1 MRKFC
6 LVLFFLWA
14 LGQSAGW
21 GATAISGSVD
31 ASTDPST
38 SWSDFSWTFF
48 NQSDVN
54 LTMTFS
60 DFPNSATTTNVQF
73 RMTRPRRG
81 AYFLEI
87 TNGALVT
94 NASDVVWTVNALN
107 PTNFP
112 PAKIYFAEFLAL
124 LSDGTTE
131 TLAQGKVDVQ
141 WSLFSGTN
149 SVNFTPASVSYT
161 ATSPIAIGTISSV
174 KDADGNTK
182 IDVEESANEDVIRF
196 DTAGIQR
203 MTVAAAS
210 VGMVGVATAATVNA
224 TSANIAGTITGAT
237 VNATSA
243 NIAGTITGSVINATT
258 PTFAGTSVFGDGAG
272 TLAGKMEIGGTADQ
286 PQLVIEGHSTQT
298 DDIFIIQDNGDTEVF
313 SVSVLGD
320 VVAGKWNNKAIDKF
334 GFLDEAETISANWVN
349 TASPWADNEIVS
361 TITRD
366 TEWDSE
372 SEMEAAWSSAN
383 ILIETEIDSGSKFLG
398 LVNDVTGTGNV
409 VFDTDPTFS
418 AGMTLVDNITMANNR
433 YIGLGGAAGHVIF
446 VDSSTDQVTI
456 DNADFTVDSSD
467 LYVDE
472 STDRV
477 GINDA
482 SPAYTLDVNGDAQV
496 LGIIYTEDGLD
507 AVGNVD
513 MDYGS
518 DDVDDHTFTT
528 DGTGDGEIVLPA
540 DSISD
545 SEIDEG
551 ASFTWTAG
559 QDFSGATSMIL
570 DQEASPAP
578 TAEGTIL
585 WETDDDHIVVGDGSA
600 AVEFVPAEDVSGDIT
615 MTDDGVTALAAGSVG
630 TAEVGNNIV
639 FVDYEYFPATA
650 FTTNISEGAT
660 NTVRETNTRFVTVP
674 VLEFDNSSSYAALW
688 HTLPEGWNRGTVK
701 FKFHWTC
708 TAGSG
713 TVRWGVSANSYDE
726 GDNLDSDLASP
737 VYVTDTITT
746 TNFFHRTDV
755 TTAVTV
761 GGTPANGDA
770 IYIRVERDGGT
781 DSSSGV
787 AELIGC
793 VMEYSRTNLT
803 TAAW

>member
-48 NQSDVN
+48 NQSDVD

-161 ATSPIAIGTISSV
+161 ATSPIAIGTVSSV
-174 KDADGNTK
+174 KDADGDTK
-182 IDVEESANEDVIRF
+182 IDVEESADEDIIRF
-196 DTAGIQR
+196 DTAGTER
-203 MTVAAAS
+203 MTIAAAS

-224 TSANIAGTITGAT
+224 TT

-320 VVAGKWNNKAIDKF
+320 VVAGKWNNKAMSTF
-334 GFLDEAETISANWVN
+334 GFLDEAETILLDWVN
-349 TASPWADNEIVS
+349 IAYPWADNEIVS

-372 SEMEAAWSSAN
+372 SEMEAAWGSAN
-383 ILIETEIDSGSKFLG
+383 ILIATEIDSGSKLRG
-398 LVNDVTGTGNV
+398 LIGAAEVTGTGKV
-409 VFDTDPTFS
+409 VSDIDPTFS
-418 AGMTLVDNITMANNR
+418 AGMTLGGNIIMADTK
-433 YIGLGGAAGHVIF
+433 YIGLDFNAGRIKYDNEGTDILSLLDANVRIGNGAPGTATG
-446 VDSSTDQVTI
+446 SG
-456 DNADFTVDSSD
+456 D
-467 LYVDE
+467 LYVE
-472 STDRV
+472 SDLEVDGNITA
-477 GINDA
+477 GE
-482 SPAYTLDVNGDAQV
+482 AQV
-496 LGIIYTEDGLD
+496 LGRIYTQVGLD
-507 AVGNVD
+507 AVGSVD

-518 DDVDDHTFTT
+518 ADVNDHTFTT
-528 DGTGDGEIVLPA
+528 DGTGDGEIVLPE

-600 AVEFVPAEDVSGDIT
+600 GAVEFVPAEDVSGDIT

-630 TAEVGNNIV
+630 TAEIGDIV

-650 FTTNISEGAT
+650 FTANTTDGAVVS
-660 NTVRETNTRFVTVP
+660 VRETSNKIMVP
-674 VLEFDNSSSYAALW
+674 VLEFDASSSYAALW
-688 HTLPEGWNRGTVK
+688 HTFPEGWDEGTVK

-708 TAGSG
+708 TTVSG
-713 TVRWGVSANSYDE
+713 NVKWGVSVSSYDE
-726 GDNLDSDLASP
+726 GNDLDIAMPSTVFVVD
-737 VYVTDTITT
+737 DTT
-746 TNFFHRTDV
+746 TDNYLHKTDV
-755 TTAVTV
+755 TAVVTV
-761 GGTPANGDA
+761 EGSPANGDA
-770 IYIRVERDGGT
+770 IYIRVQRAGT
-781 DSSSGV
+781 VDSYDGV

>member
-48 NQSDVN
+48 NQSDVD

-94 NASDVVWTVNALN
+94 NASDVVWVVNALN

-161 ATSPIAIGTISSV
+161 ATSPIAIGTVSSV
-174 KDADGNTK
+174 KDADGDTK
-182 IDVEESANEDVIRF
+182 IDVEESADEDIIRF
-196 DTAGIQR
+196 DTAGTER
-203 MTVAAAS
+203 MTIAAAS

-224 TSANIAGTITGAT
+224 TT

-272 TLAGKMEIGGTADQ
+272 TLAGKMEIGGTANQ

-298 DDIFIIQDNGDTEVF
+298 DDILIIQDNGDTEVF

-320 VVAGKWNNKAIDKF
+320 VVAGKWNNKAMSTF
-334 GFLDEAETISANWVN
+334 GFLDEAETILLDWVN
-349 TASPWADNEIVS
+349 IAYPWADNEIVS

-372 SEMEAAWSSAN
+372 SEMEAAWGSAN
-383 ILIETEIDSGSKFLG
+383 ILIATEIDSGSKLRG
-398 LVNDVTGTGNV
+398 LIGAAEVTGTGKV
-409 VFDTDPTFS
+409 VSDIDPTFS
-418 AGMTLVDNITMANNR
+418 AGMTLVGNITMADTK
-433 YIGLGGAAGHVIF
+433 YIGLGGAAGRVIF
-446 VDSSTDQVTI
+446 MATTPSIVNIES
-456 DNADFTVDSSD
+456 ADFSVDSSD

-472 STDRV
+472 STDCV
-477 GINDA
+477 GINDG
-482 SPAYTLDVNGDAQV
+482 SPSYTLDVNGDAQV
-496 LGIIYTEDGLD
+496 LGIIYTGVGLD
-507 AVGNVD
+507 AVGSVD

-518 DDVDDHTFTT
+518 ADVNDHTFTT
-528 DGTGDGEIVLPA
+528 DGTGDGEIVLPE

-600 AVEFVPAEDVSGDIT
+600 GAVEFVPAEDVSGDIT

-630 TAEVGNNIV
+630 TAEIGDIV

-650 FTTNISEGAT
+650 FTTNITNGAT
-660 NTVRETNTRFVTVP
+660 NAVRETTTNKIMVP
-674 VLEFDNSSSYAALW
+674 VLEFDASPSYAALW
-688 HTLPEGWNRGTVK
+688 HTFPEGWDEGTVK

-708 TAGSG
+708 TTVSG
-713 TVRWGVSANSYDE
+713 NVKWGVSVSSYDE
-726 GDNLDSDLASP
+726 GNDLDIAMPSTVFVVD
-737 VYVTDTITT
+737 DTT
-746 TNFFHRTDV
+746 TANYLHKTDV
-755 TTAVTV
+755 TAVVTV
-761 GGTPANGDA
+761 EGSPANGDA
-770 IYIRVERDGGT
+770 IYIRVQRAGT
-781 DSSSGV
+781 VDSYDGV